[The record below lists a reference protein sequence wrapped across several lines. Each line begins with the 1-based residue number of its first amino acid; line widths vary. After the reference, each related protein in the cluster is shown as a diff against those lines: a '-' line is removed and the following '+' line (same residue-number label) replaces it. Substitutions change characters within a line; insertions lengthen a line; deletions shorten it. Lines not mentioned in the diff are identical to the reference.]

1 MESQRVDSDDGMLFD
16 GSINKKR
23 RAHWRVVLNSNKM
36 LEVVRSRRNEP
47 YG

>member
-16 GSINKKR
+16 GFINKKR

>member
-1 MESQRVDSDDGMLFD
+1 MEPQRVDSDEGMLFD
-16 GSINKKR
+16 EYINKKR
-23 RAHWRVVLNSNKM
+23 RAHWRVDWVSNKM

>member
-23 RAHWRVVLNSNKM
+23 RAHWRVVWVSNKM